1 MDAFPGSVPLDYPKR
16 VGDPFQADELMCVA
30 ATPNG
35 AGSDAIVIPAEGHDD
50 VGPTVAAMA
59 MSMSDYGDSFAL
71 SAGQAGQFL
80 NGISQARKAY
90 VSELDALRKLW
101 ISEGKQVSQA
111 VAERFIVAR
120 LVAKDAVRADSPIPS
135 LLYKIYDS
143 NRGAPKSGWT
153 PYQKLYHKEFEAV
166 IESSFKSNSSWNTRA
181 VKIAGRVGK
190 VLRVGGHLVVAADIS
205 LSAARLYRANTKD
218 EQQAALEGLGEAIG
232 SGIGIGVGAALCG
245 VFTLTTGGAAFLAC
259 GAFTVGSSKLF
270 EAAGGKLLGGTIAND
285 IATKVRG
292 R

>member
-16 VGDPFQADELMCVA
+16 VGDPFQADELMCVQ
-30 ATPNG
+30 ATPSSAG
-35 AGSDAIVIPAEGHDD
+35 ADAIVIPADRHDD
-50 VGPTVAAMA
+50 VGPTVAAIA
-59 MSMSDYGDSFAL
+59 MSMTEYGDSFAL

-90 VSELDALRKLW
+90 VAELDSLRKLW

-120 LVAKDAVRADSPIPS
+120 QIAKDAARADSPVHSFI
-135 LLYKIYDS
+135 YKIIDS

-153 PYQKLYHKEFEAV
+153 PYQKLYFKEFEAV
-166 IESSFKSNSSWNTRA
+166 TESSFKSNAPTTRA
-181 VKIAGRVGK
+181 MKVAGRVGK
-190 VLRVGGHLVVAADIS
+190 TLRVGGHLVVAADIS
-205 LSAARLYRANTKD
+205 LSAARLYHANTKD

-245 VFTLTTGGAAFLAC
+245 VFGLTTGGAAFLYC
-259 GAFTVGSSKLF
+259 GAITVGSSKLF
-270 EAAGGKLLGGTIAND
+270 EAAGGKLLGGAIAND

-292 R
+292 Y